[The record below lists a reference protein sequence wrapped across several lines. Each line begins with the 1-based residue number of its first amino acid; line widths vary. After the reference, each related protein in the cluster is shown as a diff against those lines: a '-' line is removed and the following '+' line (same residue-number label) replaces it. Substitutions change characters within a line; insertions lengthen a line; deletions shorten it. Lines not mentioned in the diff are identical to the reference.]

1 MKIKTNILVSL
12 ILALIL
18 TYFIATQMRKPK
30 SPLLKTELTDLQNQ
44 KFDGILL
51 KNKVFIVSY
60 FQTWCGDCVKE
71 QPELLKLKERFGDSL
86 IILMVSDEPIEKI
99 TAFKTR
105 FKSPL
110 DFYNSSKALK
120 SIDIKRFPTTFLID
134 KKGKT
139 VDVRVEGIDWFSDKT
154 LETIEALV
162 KE

>member
-60 FQTWCGDCVKE
+60 FQTWCGDCVKAM
-71 QPELLKLKERFGDSL
+71 PKVKE
-86 IILMVSDEPIEKI
+86 M
-99 TAFKTR
+99 TKTR
-105 FKSPL
+105 RKKESASLPSTSGRVKKSKNTTMKKEKL
-110 DFYNSSKALK
+110 SS
-120 SIDIKRFPTTFLID
+120 S
-134 KKGKT
+134 
-139 VDVRVEGIDWFSDKT
+139 
-154 LETIEALV
+154 
-162 KE
+162 